1 MKRNGKEFA
10 TYIEKLQRKYD
21 LAVVELL
28 RKHNIKDYDN
38 VEVEEQSVYDN
49 NELKEIR
56 CSLKYKD
63 NKLGYIDFKLTPIE
77 KNEVIL

>member
-10 TYIEKLQRKYD
+10 SYIKKLQRKYD

-56 CSLKYKD
+56 FLLKYKD
-63 NKLGYIDFKLTPIE
+63 NKLGYIDFKFTPIE